1 MHHCPYAH
9 HGGEK
14 NRPSKKTYDWFNA
27 IMGKFN
33 PDDIAEVSYFMAFNM
48 PVNGTQRGKGRLFF
62 DAERGPINDF
72 HFTAW

>member
-1 MHHCPYAH
+1 
-9 HGGEK
+9 
-14 NRPSKKTYDWFNA
+14 
-27 IMGKFN
+27 MGKFN
-33 PDDIAEVSYFMAFNM
+33 WDDIAELSYFMAFNM